1 MSTMAVSAVG
11 EGQPQPGKPRLFVFG
26 FGYVTL
32 ALTRALKSA
41 NWCVSQA
48 NGVSARLPLLT
59 RPSACV

>member
-1 MSTMAVSAVG
+1 MSTLAVSAVG
-11 EGQPQPGKPRLFVFG
+11 QGQPQPGEPRLFVFG

-48 NGVSARLPLLT
+48 KGVGARLLPLN
-59 RPSACV
+59 RPSAWL